1 MSDGAVVE
9 KKEMLEKIDTHKH
22 IYNIWRKNLS
32 VKLLTKNTT
41 PGTVMLKKK
50 RHSV

>member
-1 MSDGAVVE
+1 MLS
-9 KKEMLEKIDTHKH
+9 KKIENRPHTSTCIIT
-22 IYNIWRKNLS
+22 NIGGKTLS